1 MSQLWLDQNPIS
13 DKELQ
18 TIFHALK
25 RNKTLK
31 ELSVYECGMT
41 DAGVASLAD
50 ALHTNNTLESLYIY
64 GNGAITENGL
74 TNLIEA
80 VSRCSGLKVLYIPRH
95 LGENEGRKIINEARR
110 RNGQPGIEVWGY

>member
-1 MSQLWLDQNPIS
+1 
-13 DKELQ
+13 
-18 TIFHALK
+18 
-25 RNKTLK
+25 
-31 ELSVYECGMT
+31 MT